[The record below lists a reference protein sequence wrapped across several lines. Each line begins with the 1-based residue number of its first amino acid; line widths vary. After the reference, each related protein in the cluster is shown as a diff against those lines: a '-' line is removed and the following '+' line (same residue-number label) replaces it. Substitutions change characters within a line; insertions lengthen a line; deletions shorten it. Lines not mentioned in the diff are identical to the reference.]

1 MNHLRFGALLLM
13 RGRRLGFYLS
23 HRVVLTVPKPGPIRA
38 AALKDFQPAQVFA
51 CQGVAVP
58 FFEAMASAATTQEH
72 FPSSL
77 EMVKRLLGLPEAF
90 FLNDL
95 LQYLKR
101 NHGAEPEEFSV
112 PVPQKQSPQ
121 NDMEAMDTT
130 DIIDEFNNKY
140 NDARAQYTG
149 KRPNIL
155 VCGYTG
161 SGKSSLAKAILGDI
175 VPDHAIGDGRPQTM
189 GYDCYENELVR
200 IWDSRGLE
208 SGETEEAFTAQTR
221 QFVRERQNDPNVDN
235 HIHLV
240 WYTIQGAGARVTD
253 CDLNLIR
260 NIFNSDHVIVVV
272 TKADITRPPQQ
283 DALKKTLL
291 DAGVPAERIIFTS
304 DADSGAAGCQEL
316 MRLSHQLLP
325 EAYRD
330 AFLEAQRIDLEA
342 RRQAV
347 LAKRGKAK
355 AIVATAVTAAAGAGA
370 IPIPL
375 SDAAV
380 LIPIQITMIASLAAL
395 YGLRQEAI
403 KQSALPFVAKL
414 VGVFASSSLLKL
426 IPGLGSA
433 VNAAVAATL
442 TGAMGRFVRGNF
454 EETAL
459 AKIEGRPAPNL
470 VFDVELFKKF
480 YTEYQQKQIQDKE

>member
-1 MNHLRFGALLLM
+1 MNHLRFGALLMM

-23 HRVVLTVPKPGPIRA
+23 HRVVLTIPKPGPIRA

-51 CQGVAVP
+51 CQGIAVP
-58 FFEAMASAATTQEH
+58 FFEALVTATTTQKH
-72 FPSSL
+72 FASSL
-77 EMVKRLLGLPEAF
+77 EMVKHLLSLPEEF
-90 FLNDL
+90 YLNDL
-95 LQYLKR
+95 IAYLKR
-101 NHGAEPEEFSV
+101 RHGAELEEFSI
-112 PVPQKQSPQ
+112 PVPQNHPTPSEK
-121 NDMEAMDTT
+121 ETMDTNE
-130 DIIDEFNNKY
+130 IIDEFNAKY
-140 NDARAQYTG
+140 NEARIQYTG

-161 SGKSSLAKAILGDI
+161 SGKSSLAKAILGDV

-189 GYDCYENELVR
+189 GYDCYENELIR

-208 SGETEEAFTAQTR
+208 NGQAEEEFTAQTR
-221 QFVRERQNDPNVDN
+221 QFVRERQSDPNVDN

-240 WYTIQGAGARVTD
+240 WCTIQGSGARVTD

-260 NIFNSDHVIVVV
+260 NIFNPEHVIVVI
-272 TKADITRPPQQ
+272 TKADITRSTQQ
-283 DALKKTLL
+283 ETMRNILL
-291 DAGVPAERIIFTS
+291 EAGVPAEHILFTS
-304 DADSGAAGCQEL
+304 DADSGATGCQAL
-316 MRLSHQLLP
+316 MELSHRMLP

-342 RRQAV
+342 RRQAI

-380 LIPIQITMIASLAAL
+380 LIPIQITMIASLAGL
-395 YGLRQEAI
+395 YGLRKEAV

-459 AKIEGRPAPNL
+459 AKLEGRPTPNL

-480 YTEYQQKQIQDKE
+480 YLEYQQRQNQDKE

>member
-1 MNHLRFGALLLM
+1 MNHLRFGTLLLM

-58 FFEAMASAATTQEH
+58 FFEALAAALASQQTYSSSFEMA
-72 FPSSL
+72 
-77 EMVKRLLGLPEAF
+77 KRLLGLPPDLALNDF
-90 FLNDL
+90 FLH
-95 LQYLKR
+95 LK
-101 NHGAEPEEFSV
+101 NHYGAELEDFAV
-112 PVPQKQSPQ
+112 PATANPSTTTEQDAMNTDEIISDF
-121 NDMEAMDTT
+121 NDKYDT
-130 DIIDEFNNKY
+130 
-140 NDARAQYTG
+140 ARAQYAG

-155 VCGYTG
+155 LCGYTG

-175 VPDHAIGDGRPQTM
+175 VPANAIGDGRPKTM
-189 GYDCYENELVR
+189 GYDCYENDLVR

-208 SGETEEAFTAQTR
+208 SGQTEEAFTAQTR
-221 QFVRERQNDPNVDN
+221 EFVRERQTDPNVDN

-260 NIFNSDHVIVVV
+260 NIFNPEHVIVVV
-272 TKADITRPPQQ
+272 TKDDITRDPQRE
-283 DALKKTLL
+283 ALRKTLE
-291 DAGVPAERIIFTS
+291 DAGVPAGRIVFTS
-304 DADSGAAGCQEL
+304 DTDSGAAGCQAL
-316 MRLSHQLLP
+316 MQLSHQMLP

-330 AFLEAQRIDLEA
+330 AFLEAQSIDLEA
-342 RRQAV
+342 RRHAV
-347 LAKRGKAK
+347 LIKRGKAK

-380 LIPIQITMIASLAAL
+380 LIPIQITMIASLAGL
-395 YGLRQEAI
+395 YGLRTEAI

-426 IPGLGSA
+426 VPGLGSA
-433 VNAAVAATL
+433 VNAAVAATI

-454 EETAL
+454 EEAAI
-459 AKIEGRPAPNL
+459 AKIEGRPAPAL

-480 YTEYQQKQIQDKE
+480 YEEYQSKKTQEQE